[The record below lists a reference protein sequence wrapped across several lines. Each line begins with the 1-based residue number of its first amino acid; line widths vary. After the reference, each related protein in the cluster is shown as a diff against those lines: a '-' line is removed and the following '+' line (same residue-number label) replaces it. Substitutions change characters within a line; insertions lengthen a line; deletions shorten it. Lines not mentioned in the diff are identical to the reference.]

1 MTRVGQAIA
10 TLPMY
15 DWPEL
20 RPSTDR
26 LWKALREAIRTKGLN
41 APEQLDRTFSKGEEW
56 VHPDLL
62 LSQTCGMPY
71 RLGLHEKVELV
82 GTPDYALADCP
93 SGYYCSVL
101 VVRTK
106 DFRTSLEAFH
116 GATFAFNAHHSESG
130 YAAPLRMLAPLL
142 NNGCFFAAEL
152 ETGGHRGS
160 IRAVAN
166 GEADLAAIDAV
177 SWRLAEKFELEVGKL
192 QIVGKTE
199 PTPGLPLITAL
210 GKDAEM
216 LAEAVAEGIT
226 ALDALT
232 REALGLAG
240 FVRIPKQDY
249 LAVS

>member
-1 MTRVGQAIA
+1 MSKTIA

-20 RPSTDR
+20 RPETNR
-26 LWKALREAIRTKGLN
+26 LWASIREAIRTKGLE
-41 APEQLDRTFSKGEEW
+41 APEQLDRTISEGEEW
-56 VHPDLL
+56 TRPELL

-71 RLGLHEKVELV
+71 RLRLHEKVSLV

-93 SGYYCSVL
+93 NGYYCSVL
-101 VVRTK
+101 IVRAE
-106 DFRTSLEAFH
+106 DSRDSLEAFR
-116 GATFAFNAHHSESG
+116 GATFAFNSRHSESG
-130 YAAPLRMLAPLL
+130 FAAPMRTLAPSLRD
-142 NNGCFFAAEL
+142 GRFFSAEL
-152 ETGGHRGS
+152 ETGTHRIS

-177 SWRLAEKFELEVGKL
+177 SWRLTKKFDPEVCKL
-192 QIVGKTE
+192 QVLGRTE

-210 GKDAEM
+210 GNDAEV
-216 LAEAVAEGIT
+216 LAEAVEEGIA
-226 ALDALT
+226 ALDASI

-249 LAVS
+249 LTVR